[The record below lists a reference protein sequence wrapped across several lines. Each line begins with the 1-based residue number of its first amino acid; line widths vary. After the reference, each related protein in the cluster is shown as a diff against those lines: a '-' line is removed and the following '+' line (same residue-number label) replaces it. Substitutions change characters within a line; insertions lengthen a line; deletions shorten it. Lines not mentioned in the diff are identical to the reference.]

1 MKYRCAGSQVV
12 SVLAFY
18 SYDPSSNLT
27 HVFSFFCK
35 ICIWKDE
42 NKQKRPALAYFLKK
56 YRRRL
61 RRNRVQEDDDT

>member
-35 ICIWKDE
+35 ICMWKDE

-56 YRRRL
+56 
-61 RRNRVQEDDDT
+61 